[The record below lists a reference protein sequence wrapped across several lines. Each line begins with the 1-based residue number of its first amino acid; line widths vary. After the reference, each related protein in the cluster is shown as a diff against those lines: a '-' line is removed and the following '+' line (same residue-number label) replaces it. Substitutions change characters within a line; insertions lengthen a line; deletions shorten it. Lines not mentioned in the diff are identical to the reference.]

1 MSVSSVS
8 TASTSSLIDSTS
20 SSSST
25 TATTSTEETEYQK
38 YVDELLA
45 SWKEV
50 ADKYDVESMTPY
62 KFIKAAKALADA
74 KGCTDKDAR
83 GVQRYVRY
91 LLDEKGFDPK
101 KKYDWTS
108 VLENNSDELRKSRH
122 KSDRDIVTHAQSVHD
137 VLLKLKDYE
146 PTDKTA

>member
-1 MSVSSVS
+1 MSVSSIS
-8 TASTSSLIDSTS
+8 TASSSSLIDSNTS
-20 SSSST
+20 AAS
-25 TATTSTEETEYQK
+25 TATKTSTAETEYQK

-50 ADKYDVESMTPY
+50 ADKYDIESLTPY

-83 GVQRYVRY
+83 GVQRYVRH
-91 LLDEKGFDPK
+91 LLDEKGFDSK
-101 KKYDWTS
+101 KKYDWTD
-108 VLENNSDELRKSRH
+108 VLKDYSADLLKSRH
-122 KSDRDIVTHAQSVHD
+122 KSDRDIAERAQSVHD

-146 PTDKTA
+146 PTATTA